1 MVTLHRQLTSLPF
14 LRGLVM
20 VNEKE
25 FMNWLWLDNGVGIAG
40 YALACISTNNFGLP
54 KSRRMFIKNGHTM
67 FSTGMARN
75 NEEALLSMTSAFMTG
90 MVTNTETVADRVKRI
105 VSSSITF
112 EEAKHKTL
120 WVFYQ
125 WMKKQIQDERKAF
138 AWSKAITTGDDITP
152 YETGGNIQM
161 SYGERQ
167 WRLRDSGHLTDEQF
181 EDWVL
186 KQMSNVFGENSGF
199 LKKQK
204 TVAWYEQLPKEIQK
218 KYQVR
223 EDGTYKNG
231 RIRTYKIP
239 VFGEKDKWWTPNPSD
254 FSKVKKRYE
263 ERLYETL
270 VLEYRILTGQELDD
284 RKMTE

>member
-1 MVTLHRQLTSLPF
+1 
-14 LRGLVM
+14 
-20 VNEKE
+20 
-25 FMNWLWLDNGVGIAG
+25 
-40 YALACISTNNFGLP
+40 
-54 KSRRMFIKNGHTM
+54 
-67 FSTGMARN
+67 
-75 NEEALLSMTSAFMTG
+75 
-90 MVTNTETVADRVKRI
+90 
-105 VSSSITF
+105 
-112 EEAKHKTL
+112 
-120 WVFYQ
+120 
-125 WMKKQIQDERKAF
+125 
-138 AWSKAITTGDDITP
+138 
-152 YETGGNIQM
+152 
-161 SYGERQ
+161 
-167 WRLRDSGHLTDEQF
+167 
-181 EDWVL
+181 
-186 KQMSNVFGENSGF
+186 

-204 TVAWYEQLPKEIQK
+204 TVVWYEQLPKEIQK